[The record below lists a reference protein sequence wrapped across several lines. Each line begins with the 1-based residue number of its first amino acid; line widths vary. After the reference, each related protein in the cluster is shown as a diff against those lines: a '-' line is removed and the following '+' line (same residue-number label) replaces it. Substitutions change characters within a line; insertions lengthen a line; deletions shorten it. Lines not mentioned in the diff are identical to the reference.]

1 MQCIY
6 CGNEFALERYE
17 YGYPYCMDKSCVSKG
32 ISGRMAEFRLVL
44 MPKQGFTYVTAD
56 SPDLL
61 NGRSSGR

>member
-1 MQCIY
+1 MSCMY
-6 CGNEFALERYE
+6 CSANIAIERAE
-17 YGYPYCMDKSCVSKG
+17 AGYAYCMSKDCVSKG
-32 ISGRMAEFRLVL
+32 IADRMAGFRLIL